1 MSFLKKLFGGGAT
14 ESKAEGPVSQI
25 EHNGFV
31 IRATP
36 MKEGNEYLLCGVIS
50 KEVDG
55 VIREHQFIR
64 ADRFPSADTAIEIT
78 FQKGRKIIEE
88 QGDRMFG

>member
-14 ESKAEGPVSQI
+14 ENKAEESASQI
-25 EHNGFV
+25 EHNGFL

-36 MKEGNEYLLCGVIS
+36 MKQGNEYLLCGVIS

-55 VIREHQFIR
+55 VIKEHQFIR
-64 ADRFPSADTAIEIT
+64 ADRFPAMDTAIEIT
-78 FQKGRKIIEE
+78 FQKGRKIIDE
-88 QGDRMFG
+88 QGLRLFG